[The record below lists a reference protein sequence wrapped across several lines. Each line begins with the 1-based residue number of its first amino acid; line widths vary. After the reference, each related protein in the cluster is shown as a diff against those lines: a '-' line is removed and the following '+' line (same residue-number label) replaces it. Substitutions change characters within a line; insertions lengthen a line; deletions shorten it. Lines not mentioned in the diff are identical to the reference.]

1 MKNFV
6 LFLFTTA
13 ILVSCS
19 SDDSSGNS
27 NSPYS
32 PPSWIHGTWGYDYSN
47 SDSDLNFAV
56 FRFTSDDVCQLP
68 VSCWKEQIK
77 EYPGVYTGSDSST
90 DFTYEVSFGSV
101 GVGTTL
107 TYTFEK
113 ISNTKILWIGDYST
127 DVELV
132 RLD

>member
-1 MKNFV
+1 MKKFL
-6 LFLFTTA
+6 LFLFTTS

-19 SDDSSGNS
+19 SDDSSVNS

-32 PPSWIHGTWGYDYSN
+32 PPSWIHGTWGYDYS
-47 SDSDLNFAV
+47 DSDLNFSV

-68 VSCWKEQIK
+68 VSCWKGQIK

-90 DFTYEVSFGSV
+90 DFTYEASFGSV
-101 GVGTTL
+101 EGGTTL
-107 TYTFEK
+107 TYSFEK
-113 ISNTKILWIGDYST
+113 ISDTKILWISDYST

-132 RLD
+132 KLD